1 MKAIALHGS
10 PIKGGN
16 SDTLVEHLF
25 KGLQENGV
33 HEVQHFYANELDIR
47 PCQGCLECNKPPDY
61 RCVIE
66 DDMQQIYAAFDDT
79 GIVVFST
86 PMYWG
91 YMTAQLKTVVDR
103 MEAIAHE
110 KYFNGKAIVLV
121 ATYWHHVESTV
132 AFFNR
137 VFPFFGGEVHV
148 ITYCSLDKKAQKD
161 VPASRCKEKLT
172 EAHKLG
178 KRLAERT
185 RR

>member
-16 SDTLVEHLF
+16 SDTLVEHFF
-25 KGLQENGV
+25 KGLHAEGD
-33 HEVQHFYANELDIR
+33 HEVLHFYANELDIK

-66 DDMQQIYAAFDDT
+66 DDMQLIYAASGDAD
-79 GIVVFST
+79 IVVFST

-103 MEAIAHE
+103 MEAIASE
-110 KYFNGKAIVLV
+110 KYFKGKAIVLV

-148 ITYCSLDKKAQKD
+148 ITYCSLDKENQKD
-161 VPASRCKEKLT
+161 VPASSCEEKLA
-172 EAHKLG
+172 EAYELGKALG
-178 KRLAERT
+178 KRT
-185 RR
+185 RS